1 MSNAQLTVPNAM
13 QCNVQSTQMHSI
25 VINGFQWLCILT
37 CLLCKYM
44 HMYSV
49 QCMYTAKCTA
59 QNTPIHSFSATVIG
73 RIIITSALAI
83 VFSKQ

>member
-1 MSNAQLTVPNAM
+1 MVVYSDVFTLQIYAHVFCTV
-13 QCNVQSTQMHSI
+13 
-25 VINGFQWLCILT
+25 
-37 CLLCKYM
+37 
-44 HMYSV
+44 
-49 QCMYTAKCTA
+49 YTAKCTA